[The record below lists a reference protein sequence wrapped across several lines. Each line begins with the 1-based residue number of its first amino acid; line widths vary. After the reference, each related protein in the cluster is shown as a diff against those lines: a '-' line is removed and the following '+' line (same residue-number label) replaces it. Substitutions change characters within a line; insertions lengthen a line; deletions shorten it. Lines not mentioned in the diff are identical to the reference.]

1 MKFSFVFAVVAAVAS
16 VVAPVASAPVS
27 PFVQERSSLE
37 KRFSGR
43 GTWFNVGLGACG
55 KRNKDSQPI
64 IAMNKPQWSNGKL
77 CGKWLTIKANG
88 KTARG
93 YIEDLCPSCKKGAL
107 DLSPSLF
114 KKFAPL
120 SKGVITVNWSSPK
133 KRAESKEGDL
143 EIRAGTA
150 DDDDETDDDPEF
162 QFDPADAVTD
172 EELAELF
179 GDDDGDDTAEETT
192 TDS

>member
-1 MKFSFVFAVVAAVAS
+1 
-16 VVAPVASAPVS
+16 
-27 PFVQERSSLE
+27 SLE
-37 KRFSGR
+37 RRFSGR

-64 IAMNKPQWSNGKL
+64 IAMNKVQWNNGKL

-88 KTARG
+88 KTAKG

-120 SKGVITVNWSSPK
+120 SKGVITVNWN
-133 KRAESKEGDL
+133 
-143 EIRAGTA
+143 
-150 DDDDETDDDPEF
+150 
-162 QFDPADAVTD
+162 
-172 EELAELF
+172 
-179 GDDDGDDTAEETT
+179 
-192 TDS
+192 

>member
-16 VVAPVASAPVS
+16 IVAPVASAPI
-27 PFVQERSSLE
+27 VQERSLE
-37 KRFSGR
+37 RRFSGR

-64 IAMNKPQWSNGKL
+64 IALNKPQWNKGKL

-93 YIEDLCPSCKKGAL
+93 YIEDQCPSCKKGAL

-120 SKGVITVNWSSPK
+120 SKGVITVNWNAPG
-133 KRAESKEGDL
+133 KRSVEGDL
-143 EIRAGTA
+143 VPRAGT
-150 DDDDETDDDPEF
+150 DDAEVEEEDPEF
-162 QFDPADAVTD
+162 TFDPADAVTD
-172 EELAELF
+172 EELAELLAA
-179 GDDDGDDTAEETT
+179 GDDDAEEEN
-192 TDS
+192 TDA